1 MSIEIKEVANKSDL
15 KKFVKFPI
23 ELYKENDCY
32 VPPLISDEITTLTK
46 GKNPSLDYC
55 ELKMWLAYRDNK
67 IVGRIAGIIQGKE
80 IEHKKLIRFGWFD
93 FVDDKSVSQMLIN
106 TVEDWAKSENLEG
119 IHGPLGFTDMDFE
132 GMLIEGF
139 DEMATIATIYNFPY
153 YVDHMDSMGFK
164 KAEDWIE
171 LEIPV
176 PEVFPEKTQ
185 RVLDL
190 IANKYK
196 VKNVPF
202 KNAKQML
209 PYAVKMFKTLNE
221 SFKELYGF
229 NQLTQQEMDYY
240 IKQYFD
246 FVVPGFVIMVADEN
260 DDVVGF
266 AVTMPSLSK
275 AFRKANGSLFPFGFI
290 HVLKAIKFNTMA
302 DLYLIGT
309 SPEYQNK
316 GVANIVIGEIL
327 KTYKKHGITTAYSN
341 QMLESNTSVLNQMMK
356 YSSKI
361 RKRRRCYVK
370 SITNN

>member
-1 MSIEIKEVANKSDL
+1 MSVEIKEVLSKSDL
-15 KKFVKFPI
+15 KKFIKFPI
-23 ELYKENDCY
+23 SLYKNNDCF

-55 ELKMWLAYRDNK
+55 QLRMWLAYEGSQ

-80 IEHKKLIRFGWFD
+80 IEVKKLIRFGWID
-93 FVDDKSVSQMLIN
+93 FIDDQAVSKALIQ
-106 TVEDWAKSENLEG
+106 TVEDWAKAEGLHG

-153 YVDHMDSMGFK
+153 YVDHMNALGFE
-164 KAEDWIE
+164 KAEDWLE

-190 IANKYK
+190 IANKYE
-196 VKNVPF
+196 VRVVPF
-202 KNAKQML
+202 KSAKDML
-209 PYAVKMFKTLNE
+209 PYTDKLFKTLNR

-229 NQLTQQEMDYY
+229 NELTQDEIDYY

-246 FVVPGFVIMVADEN
+246 FVVPGFVIMVADKN
-260 DDVVGF
+260 DDIVGF
-266 AVTMPSLSK
+266 TVTMPSLSK
-275 AFRKANGSLFPFGFI
+275 AFRKANGSLFPFGFL
-290 HVLKAIKFNTMA
+290 HVLKAVKFNKMA

-309 SPEYQNK
+309 SPEFQNK
-316 GVANIVIGEIL
+316 GVANIVIGELL
-327 KTYKKHGITTAYSN
+327 KTYKKHGITTAYTN
-341 QMLESNTSVLNQMMK
+341 QMLESNTSVLNQMMR

-361 RKRRRCYVK
+361 RKRRRCFIK
-370 SITNN
+370 EIA